1 MLLKKL
7 REQDSWDL
15 FHFVNNNIVS
25 NGYIFSF
32 FNDIVIKILYNIST
46 KVIFVKVIFLKD
58 LKKQGKKNE
67 IKEVSDGYA
76 TNYLIKN
83 GYAVKYTKES
93 SKRLDTDIKNNEIRE
108 SNLKDSALKL
118 KDKLEKEKIVYDVSS
133 GVGGKVFGTIS
144 SKQIVD
150 SVNKLGY
157 NILKKQVKLD
167 MSINT
172 LGCHLIKI
180 ELYKGI
186 IAELEIE
193 LRSK

>member
-1 MLLKKL
+1 MLLNKL
-7 REQDSWDL
+7 KEQDSWDL
-15 FHFVNNNIVS
+15 FHFVSKSIAIRL
-25 NGYIFSF
+25 YFFSF
-32 FNDIVIKILYNIST
+32 CNDINIKILYNIST

-167 MSINT
+167 MPINT

>member
-1 MLLKKL
+1 M
-7 REQDSWDL
+7 R
-15 FHFVNNNIVS
+15 
-25 NGYIFSF
+25 
-32 FNDIVIKILYNIST
+32 
-46 KVIFVKVIFLKD
+46 VIFIKD
-58 LKKQGKKNE
+58 LKGKGKINE

-76 TNYLIKN
+76 TNFLIKN

-93 SKRLDTDIKNNEIRE
+93 SKRLDTDIKNNEMRE

-118 KDKLEKEKIVYDVSS
+118 KDKLEKEKIVYDVS

-167 MSINT
+167 MPINT
-172 LGCHLIKI
+172 LGCHLVKI
-180 ELYKGI
+180 ELYKGV

-193 LRSK
+193 LKSK

>member
-1 MLLKKL
+1 M
-7 REQDSWDL
+7 R
-15 FHFVNNNIVS
+15 
-25 NGYIFSF
+25 
-32 FNDIVIKILYNIST
+32 
-46 KVIFVKVIFLKD
+46 VIFIKD
-58 LKKQGKKNE
+58 LKGKGKINE

-76 TNYLIKN
+76 TNFFIKN

-167 MSINT
+167 MPINT
-172 LGCHLIKI
+172 LGCHLVKI
-180 ELYKGI
+180 ELYKGV

-193 LRSK
+193 LKSK